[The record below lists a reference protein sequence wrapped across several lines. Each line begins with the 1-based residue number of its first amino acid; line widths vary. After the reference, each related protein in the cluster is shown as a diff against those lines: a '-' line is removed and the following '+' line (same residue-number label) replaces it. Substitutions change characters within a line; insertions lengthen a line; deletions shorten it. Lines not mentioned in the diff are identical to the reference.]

1 MNFFSGISY
10 NLRGLK
16 LGLAT
21 PRLLALGLVR
31 FMVVVGLTILAA
43 GLALAYHDD
52 ILLTV
57 WARPDSWYLVWLW
70 YVTSW
75 LLGLLLVGLATAVAY
90 LLSQVMFAVIIMD
103 MMSQITER
111 RISGEVRTSTSMT
124 PLAYFFFLLKQEIPR
139 TVLPVLI
146 SLLVLVVG
154 WLTPLSPVTTV
165 VASLAAA
172 VFLAWDNTDLVPARR
187 HEAFGAR
194 FRFLTHHL
202 TFHLGFG
209 LWFLIP
215 VLNILFL
222 SFAPVG
228 ATLFY
233 VERIDGMAPSRSPSP
248 VA

>member
-16 LGLAT
+16 LGLKS
-21 PRLLALGLVR
+21 PQLLALGLIR
-31 FMVVVGLTILAA
+31 FVVVIGFTILAA

-52 ILLTV
+52 ILLTL
-57 WARPDSWYLVWLW
+57 WARPDSWWLLWLW
-70 YVTSW
+70 YLASW
-75 LLGLLLVGLATAVAY
+75 LIGLLLFGLATVVAY
-90 LLSQVMFAVIIMD
+90 LVAQILFAVVIMD
-103 MMSQITER
+103 IMSQITER
-111 RISGEVRTSTSMT
+111 RLSGDVRTGAKMGWVS
-124 PLAYFFFLLKQEIPR
+124 YFFFLLKQEIPR
-139 TVLPVLI
+139 TILPVLI
-146 SLLVLVVG
+146 TLLVIVVG
-154 WLTPLSPVTTV
+154 WLTPLSPITTV
-165 VASLAAA
+165 VGSLAAV

-194 FRFLTHHL
+194 FRFLFRYL
-202 TFHLGFG
+202 AFHLGFG

-233 VERIDGMAPSRSPSP
+233 VERVDGKEQP
-248 VA
+248 